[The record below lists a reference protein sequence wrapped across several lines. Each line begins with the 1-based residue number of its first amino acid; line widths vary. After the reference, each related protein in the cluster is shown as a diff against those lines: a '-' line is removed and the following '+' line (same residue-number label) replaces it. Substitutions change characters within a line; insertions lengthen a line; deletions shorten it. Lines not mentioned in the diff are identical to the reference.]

1 MRCIARFADRR
12 RKSLYDGWKDM
23 ANKRVYLFEEGNA
36 QMRDLLGGK
45 GANLAEMTNIGLP
58 VPPGFTIT
66 TEVCMQ
72 YLRSGNQFP
81 EGLMDEVR
89 AAMAEVEKRMGRKFG
104 DPANPLLVSVRSG
117 AKFSMPGMMDTIL
130 NLGLNTQTVE
140 GLIKQSNNPRFAYD
154 AYRRFIMMF
163 SDIVLGVERH
173 KFEEILDEYKKKL
186 GVTLDTEVPA
196 DALKQMC
203 DDYLKLVK
211 EETGKDFP
219 MDPFE
224 QLKLAIEAVFRSWN
238 NPRAQVYRERE
249 GIPWDLGTAVNVQ
262 TMVFGNMGDD
272 SGTGV
277 AFTRDPA
284 TGEKKL
290 YGEYLVNAQGED
302 VVAGIRTPMHLD
314 ELMSINP
321 EIYKQ
326 FDEIA
331 KLLENHYRDMMD
343 IEFTVEKNRLFI
355 LQCRVGKRT
364 SLAAVKIAVDMA
376 KEGLISKDEAILRVK
391 PGDIDQLLHPQIDPK
406 AKVNVIAKGLA
417 ASPGAAVGKAIFDA
431 DTAAERGKEEPVILV
446 RPETTPDDIHGM
458 LASKGVLTA
467 RGGMTSHAAVVA
479 RGFGIPCVAGCEAI
493 SIDLN
498 KREFTTNGITV
509 KEGDW
514 ISINGSTGEVILG
527 QAPLVEAMFTDELH
541 ELLQWADER
550 RKLGVRTNADN
561 PRDAKQAVEFGAEGI
576 GLCRTEH
583 MFFEQDRLP
592 VVQDMILAR
601 TEEQRRAALDK
612 LLPVQQKDFEGIF
625 EVMEGRPVTIRL
637 IDPPLHEFLPSYE
650 QTLREVTELRLA
662 VKALGGKALEGLL
675 AEKEQLLEAIE
686 SMREFNPMLGLRGCR
701 LSILF
706 PEIVEMQVRAILQAA
721 VAVKKRGIDV
731 HPEIM
736 IPLVGDVNELVFV
749 REKLEAVAKAVI
761 EETGADID
769 YKFGTM
775 IEIPR
780 AALTA
785 DEVAQHAEFFSF
797 GTNDLTQTTFGISR
811 DDAEGKFLQK
821 YVSMDILP
829 ANPFEKLDRKGVG
842 KLMRMC
848 VEDARKVNPNIKLG
862 ICGEHGGEPSSIE
875 FCHEVG
881 LDYVSCSP
889 FRVPIARLAAAQVA
903 IKDKVSVT
911 VDK

>member
-1 MRCIARFADRR
+1 
-12 RKSLYDGWKDM
+12 M
-23 ANKRVYLFEEGNA
+23 AKKRVYLFEEGNA

-66 TEVCMQ
+66 TEVCME
-72 YLRSGNQFP
+72 YLRSGGKFP
-81 EGLMDEVR
+81 EGLMDDVR
-89 AAMAEVEKRMGRKFG
+89 AAMAEVERRMGRKFG
-104 DPANPLLVSVRSG
+104 DPENPLLVSVRSG

-130 NLGLNTQTVE
+130 NLGLNAKTVE

-163 SDIVLGVERH
+163 SDIVLDVERH
-173 KFEEILDEYKKKL
+173 QFEELLDEYKKKL
-186 GVTLDTEVPA
+186 GVTQDTEVPA
-196 DALKQMC
+196 DALKQLC
-203 DDYLKLVK
+203 GDYLALVQA
-211 EETGKDFP
+211 ETGRSFP
-219 MDPFE
+219 EDPYE
-224 QLKLAIEAVFRSWN
+224 QLQMAIEAVFRSWN

-284 TGEKKL
+284 TGAKEL

-302 VVAGIRTPMHLD
+302 VVAGIRTPMHLS
-314 ELMSINP
+314 ELKTLNP
-321 EIYKQ
+321 DIYKQ
-326 FDEIA
+326 FEEIA
-331 KLLENHYRDMMD
+331 VLLEKHYRDMMD

-376 KEGLISKDEAILRVK
+376 NEGLISKDEALLRVK

-406 AKVNVIAKGLA
+406 AKVQVIAKGLA
-417 ASPGAAVGKAIFDA
+417 ASPGAAVGRAIFDA
-431 DTAAERGKEEPVILV
+431 DTAAERGKAEPVILV

-498 KREFTTNGITV
+498 KREFTTNGVTV

-527 QAPLVEAMFTDELH
+527 QAPLVDAMFTDELH
-541 ELLQWADER
+541 ELLAWADER
-550 RKLGVRTNADN
+550 RRLGVRTNADN

-583 MFFEQDRLP
+583 MFFEPDRLP

-601 TEEQRRAALDK
+601 TEAQRRAALAK
-612 LLPVQQKDFEGIF
+612 LLPVQQKDFEDIF

-650 QTLREVTELRLA
+650 QTLREETELRLA
-662 VKALGGKALEGLL
+662 VNALGGKALEGIL
-675 AEKEQLLEAIE
+675 AEKERLLEAIE
-686 SMREFNPMLGLRGCR
+686 GMREFNPMLGLRGCR

-721 VAVKKRGIDV
+721 VAVKRRGIDV

-736 IPLVGDVNELVFV
+736 IPLVGEVNELVFV
-749 REKLEAVAKAVI
+749 REKLEAVAKAVV
-761 EETGADID
+761 EETGEDID

-785 DEVAQHAEFFSF
+785 EEIAQHAEFFSF

-821 YVSMDILP
+821 YVEMDILP

-842 KLMRMC
+842 KLMKMC
-848 VEDARKVNPNIKLG
+848 VQDARQVNPSIKLG
-862 ICGEHGGEPSSIE
+862 ICGEHGGEPSSVE
-875 FCHEVG
+875 FCHEIG

-889 FRVPIARLAAAQVA
+889 FRVPIARLAAAQAA
-903 IKDKVSVT
+903 IKGTVSVT

>member
-1 MRCIARFADRR
+1 
-12 RKSLYDGWKDM
+12 M

-66 TEVCMQ
+66 TEVCME
-72 YLRSGNQFP
+72 YLRSGGKFP
-81 EGLMDEVR
+81 DGLMDEVR
-89 AAMAEVEKRMGRKFG
+89 AAMAEVERRMGRHFG

-130 NLGLNTQTVE
+130 NLGLNAQTVE

-173 KFEEILDEYKKKL
+173 KFEQILDEYKQKL

-196 DALKQMC
+196 DALQQMC
-203 DDYLKLVK
+203 QDYLALVK
-211 EETGKDFP
+211 EETGRDFP

-224 QLKLAIEAVFRSWN
+224 QLQLAIEAVFKSWN

-284 TGEKKL
+284 TGEKTL

-321 EIYKQ
+321 EIYRQ

-391 PGDIDQLLHPQIDPK
+391 PSDIDQLLHPQIDPK
-406 AKVNVIAKGLA
+406 AKVDVIAKGLA
-417 ASPGAAVGKAIFDA
+417 ASPGAAVGKAVFDA
-431 DTAAERGKEEPVILV
+431 DTAAERGQGEPVILV

-498 KREFTTNGITV
+498 KREFTTNGVTV

-541 ELLQWADER
+541 ELLDWADER
-550 RKLGVRTNADN
+550 RNLGVRTNADN

-650 QTLREVTELRLA
+650 QTLREVTELRQA

-675 AEKEQLLEAIE
+675 AEKEHLLEAIE
-686 SMREFNPMLGLRGCR
+686 GMREFNPMLGLRGCR

-721 VAVKKRGIDV
+721 VAVKRRGIDV

-736 IPLVGDVNELVFV
+736 IPLVGDVHELVFV
-749 REKLEAVAKAVI
+749 REKLEAVAKAVV
-761 EETGADID
+761 EETGEDVD

-785 DEVAQHAEFFSF
+785 DEIAQHAEFFSF

-821 YVSMDILP
+821 YVEMDILP
-829 ANPFEKLDRKGVG
+829 ANPFEKLDRNGVG

-848 VEDARKVNPNIKLG
+848 VEDARKVNPTIKLG

-903 IKDKVSVT
+903 IKDKVAVT

>member
-1 MRCIARFADRR
+1 MLSYIRAMRRIARFADRR
-12 RKSLYDGWKDM
+12 RKTLYDGWKDM

-66 TEVCMQ
+66 TEVCME
-72 YLRSGNQFP
+72 YLRSGGKFP

-89 AAMAEVEKRMGRKFG
+89 AAMAEVERRMGRNFG

-130 NLGLNTQTVE
+130 NLGLNAQTVE

-163 SDIVLGVERH
+163 SDIVLDVERH
-173 KFEEILDEYKKKL
+173 KFEEILDEYKERL

-196 DALKQMC
+196 DALQQMC
-203 DDYLKLVK
+203 QDYLALVK
-211 EETGKDFP
+211 KETGKDFP

-224 QLKLAIEAVFRSWN
+224 QLKLAIEAVFKSWN

-406 AKVNVIAKGLA
+406 AQVNVIAKGLA
-417 ASPGAAVGKAIFDA
+417 ASPGAAVGKAVFDA

-498 KREFTTNGITV
+498 KREFSTNGITV

-541 ELLQWADER
+541 ELLDWADER

-561 PRDAKQAVEFGAEGI
+561 RAT
-576 GLCRTEH
+576 RS
-583 MFFEQDRLP
+583 RRWSS
-592 VVQDMILAR
+592 AR
-601 TEEQRRAALDK
+601 R
-612 LLPVQQKDFEGIF
+612 
-625 EVMEGRPVTIRL
+625 
-637 IDPPLHEFLPSYE
+637 
-650 QTLREVTELRLA
+650 
-662 VKALGGKALEGLL
+662 
-675 AEKEQLLEAIE
+675 
-686 SMREFNPMLGLRGCR
+686 
-701 LSILF
+701 
-706 PEIVEMQVRAILQAA
+706 
-721 VAVKKRGIDV
+721 
-731 HPEIM
+731 
-736 IPLVGDVNELVFV
+736 
-749 REKLEAVAKAVI
+749 
-761 EETGADID
+761 
-769 YKFGTM
+769 
-775 IEIPR
+775 
-780 AALTA
+780 
-785 DEVAQHAEFFSF
+785 
-797 GTNDLTQTTFGISR
+797 
-811 DDAEGKFLQK
+811 
-821 YVSMDILP
+821 
-829 ANPFEKLDRKGVG
+829 
-842 KLMRMC
+842 
-848 VEDARKVNPNIKLG
+848 
-862 ICGEHGGEPSSIE
+862 
-875 FCHEVG
+875 
-881 LDYVSCSP
+881 
-889 FRVPIARLAAAQVA
+889 
-903 IKDKVSVT
+903 VSVCAAPSTCSSSQT
-911 VDK
+911 VCR

>member
-1 MRCIARFADRR
+1 
-12 RKSLYDGWKDM
+12 M
-23 ANKRVYLFEEGNA
+23 ANKRVYLFDEGNA

-66 TEVCMQ
+66 TEVCME
-72 YLRSGNQFP
+72 YLRSGGKFP
-81 EGLMDEVR
+81 EGLMDEVQ
-89 AAMAEVEKRMGRKFG
+89 AAMAEVERRMGRRFG

-130 NLGLNTQTVE
+130 NLGLNPQTVE
-140 GLIKQSNNPRFAYD
+140 GIIKLSGNPRFAYD

-163 SDIVLGVERH
+163 SDIVLDVERH
-173 KFEEILDEYKKKL
+173 KFEEVLNEYKKKL

-196 DALKQMC
+196 DALKQIC
-203 DDYLKLVK
+203 EDYLAMVK
-211 EETGKDFP
+211 VETGNDFP
-219 MDPFE
+219 TDPFD
-224 QLKLAIEAVFRSWN
+224 QLKLAIEAVFKSWN

-249 GIPWDLGTAVNVQ
+249 NIPWDLGTAVNVQ

-284 TGEKKL
+284 TGEKTL

-314 ELMSINP
+314 DLMSINP
-321 EIYKQ
+321 EIYRQ

-406 AKVNVIAKGLA
+406 AEVNVIAKGLA
-417 ASPGAAVGKAIFDA
+417 ASPGAAVGRAIFDA

-498 KREFTTNGITV
+498 KREFSTNGITV

-514 ISINGSTGEVILG
+514 ISINGSNGEVILG

-541 ELLQWADER
+541 ELLDWADER

-561 PRDAKQAVEFGAEGI
+561 PRDAKQAVDFGAEGI

-583 MFFEQDRLP
+583 MFFEGDRIYAMRE
-592 VVQDMILAR
+592 MIVS
-601 TEEQRRAALDK
+601 TTPEERRAALAK
-612 LLPVQQKDFEGIF
+612 LEPLQRQDFVEIF
-625 EVMEGRPVTIRL
+625 RVMDGYPVTIRTL
-637 IDPPLHEFLPSYE
+637 DPPLHEFLPADEEAVQETARRIGVSPE
-650 QTLREVTELRLA
+650 VLRQKVA
-662 VKALGGKALEGLL
+662 
-675 AEKEQLLEAIE
+675 QL
-686 SMREFNPMLGLRGCR
+686 REFNPMMGLRGCR
-701 LSILF
+701 LGILY
-706 PEIVEMQVRAILQAA
+706 PEITEMQARAIFEAAAACQAE
-721 VAVKKRGIDV
+721 GV
-731 HPEIM
+731 HVEPEVM
-736 IPLVGDVNELVFV
+736 IPLVSDVSELHQQAEIV
-749 REKLEAVAKAVI
+749 RRVA
-761 EETGADID
+761 EEVQARTGQRLH
-769 YKFGTM
+769 YKVGTM
-775 IEIPR
+775 IEVPR
-780 AALTA
+780 AALLA
-785 DEVAQHAEFFSF
+785 DRVAEVAEFFSF
-797 GTNDLTQTTFGISR
+797 GTNDLTQFSFGMSR
-811 DDAEGKFLQK
+811 DDAGR
-821 YVSMDILP
+821 YLP
-829 ANPFEKLDRKGVG
+829 RYLDAKLLPEDPFQVLDTEGVG
-842 KLMRMC
+842 QLVRLGTERGRSTRPDLT
-848 VEDARKVNPNIKLG
+848 VG
-862 ICGEHGGEPSSIE
+862 ICGEHGGEPASVR
-875 FCHEVG
+875 FCHSAG

-889 FRVPIARLAAAQVA
+889 YRVPIARLAAAQAALGDEVR
-903 IKDKVSVT
+903 DR
-911 VDK
+911 